1 MTWSRI
7 ILFSKDEESRFRTCS
22 MWHAPI
28 AKLFSLNILQKPSVN
43 KTIDV
48 KTISKS
54 LKQCVTVSWVILNDS
69 FSFWVFLVRTF
80 GDYITHLLSRPCTDQ
95 EETFDQNFERRY
107 RWYEIRVNIWLICQ
121 VVKSF
126 DWYLWL
132 FTMFIWQ
139 WDESWFHVWNTLV
152 QFSIGG
158 YEIRE
163 KGKIR
168 KILLTPSGIWTSN
181 V

>member
-107 RWYEIRVNIWLICQ
+107 RWYEIRVNIWLICFP
-121 VVKSF
+121 V
-126 DWYLWL
+126 
-132 FTMFIWQ
+132 
-139 WDESWFHVWNTLV
+139 
-152 QFSIGG
+152 
-158 YEIRE
+158 
-163 KGKIR
+163 
-168 KILLTPSGIWTSN
+168 TPSGKIIRVIFVTVYN
-181 V
+181 VYLAVRWIMISCLKHSCAI